1 MRKKNHGFFDQN
13 FDRSTAKYIET
24 HSTYVR
30 TSQYI
35 LLPNYSNDSPSMPT
49 ISQFINHAD
58 LNKSLLSRRIET
70 VGIQQ
75 GQIHVRNQTA
85 IRQSLCT
92 MYFTLHLVLCFVLSV
107 LSNLTLASPAARD
120 GRFKSARSQPRPLVL
135 WHGMGPLQT
144 TAYLASPAH

>member
-1 MRKKNHGFFDQN
+1 MIHHPCRPW
-13 FDRSTAKYIET
+13 S
-24 HSTYVR
+24 
-30 TSQYI
+30 
-35 LLPNYSNDSPSMPT
+35 